1 MHGVRMAK
9 GILPTAHALRSYGL
23 KHEVDPRTILRALQD
38 QPIHGE
44 AASRKAKAAAAE
56 WREEH
61 GEHGRLKAP
70 ARKASSGAAATRQRL
85 GGAS

>member
-1 MHGVRMAK
+1 MAK

-61 GEHGRLKAP
+61 GEHGRLKTKTKAP
-70 ARKASSGAAATRQRL
+70 TKRARAK
-85 GGAS
+85 